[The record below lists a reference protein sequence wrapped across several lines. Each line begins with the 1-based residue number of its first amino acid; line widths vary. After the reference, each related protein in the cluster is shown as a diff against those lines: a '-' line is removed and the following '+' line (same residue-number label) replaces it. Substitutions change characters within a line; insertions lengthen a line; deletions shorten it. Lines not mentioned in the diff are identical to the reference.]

1 MTDKLLE
8 GFEKRFLPKAYSD
21 EGALMPE
28 LVEYGQNPDYMII
41 SCADSRSDPGIIF
54 DANPGIFLG
63 FKAIGA
69 IVRPYK
75 PGTALAA
82 SLQYALQYL
91 KIDKLYLL
99 GHTHCGAVKALHDN
113 IEDTDLRGFMDVMHD
128 AMDKAR
134 AITEATLE
142 NGRGETCDE
151 ETLLR
156 EAERQVLNLSAENL
170 MGYPAVKKALDEDR
184 LTIERLLFDM
194 SQGNIL
200 RYDAKSQDYLPAT
213 KSLTELV
220 SAHSHDTCG
229 C

>member
-8 GFEKRFLPKAYSD
+8 GFEKRFLPKAYGD
-21 EGALMPE
+21 KGALMPG
-28 LVEYGQNPDYMII
+28 LVEYGQKPDYMII

-54 DANPGIFLG
+54 DANPGVFFG
-63 FKAIGA
+63 FKAVGA

-82 SLQYALQYL
+82 SLQFALQYL
-91 KIDKLYLL
+91 KIPNLILV

-113 IEDTDLRGFMDVMHD
+113 IEDKELSGFMDVMHD

-134 AITEATLE
+134 AIACPTDD
-142 NGRGETCDE
+142 GQKHCDE

-170 MGYPAVKKALDEDR
+170 LGYPAVKKAVDENR
-184 LTIERLLFDM
+184 LNIERLIFDM
-194 SQGNIL
+194 SEGAIL
-200 RYDAKSQDYLPAT
+200 RYDQKSGEYNPTIKNVVAT
-213 KSLTELV
+213 KQSGT
-220 SAHSHDTCG
+220 SKHADC

>member
-8 GFEKRFLPKAYSD
+8 GFEKRFLPKAYGD
-21 EGALMPE
+21 KGALMPE
-28 LVEYGQNPDYMII
+28 LVEYGQQPDYMII

-54 DANPGIFLG
+54 DANPGIFFG
-63 FKAIGA
+63 FKAVGA

-82 SLQYALQYL
+82 SLQYALHYL
-91 KIDKLYLL
+91 KIPNLILV

-113 IEDTDLRGFMDVMHD
+113 IEDTELSGFMDVMHD

-134 AITEATLE
+134 QIACPIETEQ
-142 NGRGETCDE
+142 NHCDE

-170 MGYPAVKKALDEDR
+170 LGYPAVKKAVEENR
-184 LTIERLLFDM
+184 VTIERLIFDM
-194 SQGNIL
+194 SEGAIL
-200 RYDAKSQDYLPAT
+200 RYDHKSGDYLPTSKNIDVAG
-213 KSLTELV
+213 
-220 SAHSHDTCG
+220 HSHTSKHTG
-229 C
+229 CC

>member
-8 GFEKRFLPKAYSD
+8 GFEKRFLPKAYGD
-21 EGALMPE
+21 KGALMPE
-28 LVEYGQNPDYMII
+28 LVEYGQQPDYMII

-54 DANPGIFLG
+54 DANPGIFFG
-63 FKAIGA
+63 FKAVGA

-82 SLQYALQYL
+82 SLQYALNYL
-91 KIDKLYLL
+91 KIPNLILV

-113 IEDTDLRGFMDVMHD
+113 IDDVELSGFMDVMHD

-134 AITEATLE
+134 QIACPAESKQE
-142 NGRGETCDE
+142 VCDE

-170 MGYPAVKKALDEDR
+170 LGYPAVKKAVEENR
-184 LTIERLLFDM
+184 VTIERLIFDM
-194 SQGNIL
+194 SEGAIL
-200 RYDAKSQDYLPAT
+200 RYDQESGNYLPT
-213 KSLTELV
+213 SKNLDVTG
-220 SAHSHDTCG
+220 HSHTSKHTG
-229 C
+229 CC

>member
-8 GFEKRFLPKAYSD
+8 GFEKRFLPKAYGD
-21 EGALMPE
+21 KGALMPE
-28 LVEYGQNPDYMII
+28 LVEYGQQPDYMII

-54 DANPGIFLG
+54 DANPGIFFG
-63 FKAIGA
+63 FKAVGA

-82 SLQYALQYL
+82 SLQYALEYL
-91 KIDKLYLL
+91 KIPNLILV

-113 IEDTDLRGFMDVMHD
+113 IDDTELSGFMDVMHD

-134 AITEATLE
+134 QIACTDD
-142 NGRGETCDE
+142 NGQEYCDE

-156 EAERQVLNLSAENL
+156 EAERQVLNLSAANL
-170 MGYPAVKKALDEDR
+170 LGYPAVKKAVDEDR
-184 LTIERLLFDM
+184 VIIERLIFDM
-194 SQGNIL
+194 SEGLIL
-200 RYDAKSQDYLPAT
+200 RYDDKSDTYHPTLKNDAT
-213 KSLTELV
+213 ATTSQGTKHT
-220 SAHSHDTCG
+220 DC

>member
-8 GFEKRFLPKAYSD
+8 GFEQRFLPKAYSD
-21 EGALMPE
+21 KGALMPE
-28 LVEYGQNPDYMII
+28 LVEYGQQPDYMII

-54 DANPGIFLG
+54 DANPGIFFG
-63 FKAIGA
+63 FKAVGA

-91 KIDKLYLL
+91 KIPNLL
-99 GHTHCGAVKALHDN
+99 LVGHTHCGAVKALHDN
-113 IEDTDLRGFMDVMHD
+113 IEDTELSGFMDVMHD

-134 AITEATLE
+134 QIACP
-142 NGRGETCDE
+142 NDDVQDYCDE

-170 MGYPAVKKALDEDR
+170 LGYPAVKKAIDESR
-184 LTIERLLFDM
+184 LNIERLIFDM
-194 SQGNIL
+194 SKGAIL
-200 RYDAKSQDYLPAT
+200 RYDERSGDYLPTSKNTSIAK
-213 KSLTELV
+213 KSGT
-220 SAHSHDTCG
+220 STHTG
-229 C
+229 CC

>member
-8 GFEKRFLPKAYSD
+8 GFEKRFLPKAYGD
-21 EGALMPE
+21 KGALMPE
-28 LVEYGQNPDYMII
+28 LVAYGQQPDYMII

-54 DANPGIFLG
+54 DANPGIFFG
-63 FKAIGA
+63 FKAVGA

-91 KIDKLYLL
+91 KIPNLVLV

-113 IEDTDLRGFMDVMHD
+113 IEDIELSGFMDVMHD

-134 AITEATLE
+134 QIACPDG
-142 NGRGETCDE
+142 NGQEFCDE

-170 MGYPAVKKALDEDR
+170 LGYPAVKKAVEEKR
-184 LTIERLLFDM
+184 VTIERLIFDM
-194 SQGNIL
+194 SEGSIL
-200 RYDAKSQDYLPAT
+200 RYDHQSGDYLPTA
-213 KSLTELV
+213 KNVDLKI
-220 SAHSHDTCG
+220 HSQESQHKG
-229 C
+229 CC